1 MAEAWDRVQGRLVEA
16 RRAQILDAATK
27 VFAERGFH
35 RATIKEI
42 ARAGGVADGTIYNYF
57 DNKKDLLIGILDRL
71 NESGRR
77 GGHFEQ
83 GMDVDFRTFFVA
95 YLRQRI
101 HLLWPNYEVF
111 QAVLPEILVD
121 SELRELYY
129 RQLVLP
135 TLEIAERY
143 FREMVKRGEMRD
155 VDVPLTVRS
164 LAGNVL
170 GLLILQ
176 ILGDEQI
183 RSRWEELP
191 DVLAEIVFRGLG
203 TEGDRDE

>member
-129 RQLVLP
+129 WQLVLP